1 MLIEV
6 FGTGCKKCEVLT
18 ERATEAAK
26 QAGAEAEVVKVKE
39 LLQIAARGVMSTPAL
54 AVDGKLLFQGRVPS
68 VEELATMLRK

>member
-6 FGTGCKKCEVLT
+6 FGSGCKKCDVLT
-18 ERATEAAK
+18 ERATAAAK
-26 QAGAEAEVVKVKE
+26 QVGQPAEVVKVKE

-68 VEELATMLRK
+68 VEELLEILKR